1 MSTLESLCN
10 ELLIDLFEYFNVV
23 DLLPSFADL
32 NHRFNSLLFGY
43 CRTFRADFRSI
54 LKKDFDQFDEKYF
67 RSIKSQIFYLRVSN
81 APKTPDQCARLW
93 CDYFTLGQFKN
104 LRSLTLYKLDS
115 QLLLQNP
122 DFFVDLNYLRH
133 LTHLK
138 FVNCFFSDVKDTDL
152 QRLIDQIWSLP
163 RLTHFYWDCQ
173 FPRRPLFWLPTR
185 VSTSLQCLT
194 IYHQNWS
201 SNRFAPLFAKT
212 PRLRKFSVELTTYE
226 KDDLPVWEK
235 FVPSSPHLSLRKVFL
250 IWVIS
255 PRLLTN
261 LFHLFP
267 NVTDLKVKTMNSIQ
281 FDGHQWEQLL
291 VKSFPQ
297 LKVFQLKMFLTFP
310 RDENQQEKFDR
321 YFDTY
326 RSSFWIERRWFI
338 RCHWGF
344 MDKDLEICLYSLP
357 YASTNSPFPCFL
369 SNMQTKSTC
378 PVDLCLSYDSVRDI
392 THESWMVGN
401 EFMSRV
407 QFMNIEQLFVK
418 LPFDSQFLSIVSSF
432 SNLRSLIVDKLP
444 ADSQFQLQQILDR
457 SPYLQ
462 EIVFSSWTTL
472 TLPPYSLEG
481 SSSISRLN
489 LDGYD
494 HLRAQHSYTSE
505 ECLELIQSPLGRQ
518 CRVLTIQVKELICI
532 LILTLRMINLRTL
545 HVRFGR
551 HQQQIENDVIESLRN
566 CIPSKWNVIRFF
578 HGDFIIQS

>member
-23 DLLPSFADL
+23 DLLPSFARL
-32 NHRFNSLLFGY
+32 NRRFDSLLFGY
-43 CRTFRADFRSI
+43 CRTFRADSRSI
-54 LKKDFDQFDEKYF
+54 LKKDFDQFDEKDF
-67 RSIKSQIFYLRVSN
+67 RSLKSQIFYLRLSN
-81 APKTPDQCARLW
+81 AAETPDQCARLW
-93 CDYFTLGQFKN
+93 CDYFTLGQFEN
-104 LRSLTLYKLDS
+104 LRSLTLYKLGS
-115 QLLLQNP
+115 QLLLTS
-122 DFFVDLNYLRH
+122 DFFVDLHRLRR

-138 FVNCFFSDVKDTDL
+138 FVDCSFYDLKDTDL
-152 QRLIDQIWSLP
+152 QGVIDQIWSLP
-163 RLTHFYWDCQ
+163 RLTHFYWDCH
-173 FPRRPLFWLPTR
+173 FLWRPLFRLPKC

-194 IYHQNWS
+194 INHQNWS

-321 YFDTY
+321 YFNTY

-344 MDKDLEICLYSLP
+344 EDEELSVCLYSLP
-357 YASTNSPFPCFL
+357 YSSSYCPVPEYL
-369 SNMQTKSTC
+369 SNMETKSTC
-378 PVDLCLSYDSVRDI
+378 PANLWFSYDSVRDF
-392 THESWMVGN
+392 TYEPWMSDN

-407 QFMNIEQLFVK
+407 QFMNIEQIFVK
-418 LPFDSQFLSIVSSF
+418 LPLNSQFFSVFPSF

-444 ADSQFQLQQILDR
+444 ADSEFQLQQILDR
-457 SPYLQ
+457 SPHLQ
-462 EIVFSSWTTL
+462 EIHFYSWTTM

-518 CRVLTIQVKELICI
+518 CRVLTIRVDDFKSISM
-532 LILTLRMINLRTL
+532 LTSLMINLRTL
-545 HVRFGR
+545 HVRFER
-551 HQQQIENDVIESLRN
+551 DRQENENDVIEILRN
-566 CIPSKWNVIRFF
+566 CVSSKWNVTRFY
-578 HGDFIIQS
+578 HGHLIIQS